1 MPTETEQNKITYQVA
16 QMVLEELCDDMA
28 KKSTNEINE
37 FLNGVEDSNLRTYL
51 EKQII
56 TKLSEKKEK

>member
-28 KKSTNEINE
+28 NKSTNEINE